1 MNWWA
6 EMTAAEAQDDSGY
19 VEYFFECVEDSSK
32 SSLGWRTSRC
42 YEVFLGR
49 ENAGFSFRVKA
60 RDACHNE
67 TAWSPAV
74 VVDRCYPNGSCPPDV
89 CN

>member
-1 MNWWA
+1 MDWWA
-6 EMTAAEAQDDSGY
+6 EMAAGEAQDDSGY
-19 VEYFFECVEDSSK
+19 VEYFFECVDDSSK
-32 SSLGWRTSRC
+32 SSGWRTSRC

-49 ENAGFSFRVKA
+49 SNQGFSFRVKA

-74 VVDRCYPNGSCPPDV
+74 LIQRCYPNGSCPPDV
-89 CN
+89 CD